1 MWSFGFRD
9 SVEKRE
15 RSEWCTSN
23 VVLPKVLNRFDG
35 VKCWELFL
43 LTFAEK
49 LLMWFVCQ
57 RVTTAV

>member
-1 MWSFGFRD
+1 M
-9 SVEKRE
+9 VHP
-15 RSEWCTSN
+15 N